1 MPGFEVS
8 MFETRRG
15 PFMSA
20 EDNFEI
26 VFRGVGTDAGS
37 IKGFGLLLESQII
50 RGCQSWCESV
60 LKVT

>member
-1 MPGFEVS
+1 

>member
-1 MPGFEVS
+1 MPGLKMS

-26 VFRGVGTDAGS
+26 VFRGVGKAS
-37 IKGFGLLLESQII
+37 AF
-50 RGCQSWCESV
+50 SW
-60 LKVT
+60 KAK